1 LVKNSFARQFRQAE
15 SAPVPI
21 LHHRNS
27 VASDAVCASSFRVGS
42 GEPLFQEIQF
52 IGERGPAYAALDLSA
67 SRALTAL
74 GTVFTEG
81 EEDKIDVVPH
91 FWLAGDLREHEDTD
105 KAPCSL
111 WRQQGYLLHGLPIK
125 SLAIVRRPRPA
136 NPTRQVDG
144 AL

>member
-1 LVKNSFARQFRQAE
+1 MAAQAE
-15 SAPVPI
+15 RMPSREASIRNLI
-21 LHHRNS
+21 LNQ
-27 VASDAVCASSFRVGS
+27 RVDTTA
-42 GEPLFQEIQF
+42 QF
-52 IGERGPAYAALDLSA
+52 PTEAARAGGNGTIDRDKLAGRPAYAALDLGA

-74 GTVFTEG
+74 GTVFAEG

-144 AL
+144 AV